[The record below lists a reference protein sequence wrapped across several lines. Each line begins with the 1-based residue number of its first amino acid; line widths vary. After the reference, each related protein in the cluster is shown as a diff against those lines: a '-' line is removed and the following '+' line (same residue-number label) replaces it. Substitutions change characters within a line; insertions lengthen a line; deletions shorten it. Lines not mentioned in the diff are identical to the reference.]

1 MKTTSSCPSCSG
13 TDIWQDMDIRDH
25 SVSGEMFAV
34 YRCNGCGLKFTNP
47 CPSEEAIGRY
57 YGSEEY
63 VSHTDTRKGL
73 INRLYHSVRK
83 LTLKHKRKMAIK
95 ASGKSEGALLDYGCG
110 TGAFLS
116 VMREGGWT
124 VTGLEPDPLA
134 RANAKALHGIEAA
147 APEALAALPDG
158 YFDVV
163 TLWHVLEHVHQ
174 LHATIEGLRRVLRP
188 GGTLFI
194 AVPNHTSRD
203 AMHYG
208 ACWAAWD
215 LPRHLYHFSPD
226 SMKKLLSAHGLTVKY
241 MRPMWFDAFYVSMLS
256 EKYLHGRV
264 RLLPAVISGAMS
276 NLMAL
281 FNVKRCSS
289 VIYEVVKTA

>member
-1 MKTTSSCPSCSG
+1 MKTISSCPSCSD
-13 TDIWQDMDIRDH
+13 TDIRHDMDIRDH

-34 YRCNGCGLKFTNP
+34 FQCNGCGLKFTNP

-83 LTLKHKRKMAIK
+83 LTLKHKRSMAVK
-95 ASGKSEGALLDYGCG
+95 ASGMSKGALLDYGCG

-116 VMREGGWT
+116 VMREGGW
-124 VTGLEPDPLA
+124 VVKGLEPDPLA

-147 APEALAALPDG
+147 SPEALAAMPDG
-158 YFDVV
+158 HFDVV
-163 TLWHVLEHVHQ
+163 TLWHVLEHVHR
-174 LHATIEGLRRVLRP
+174 LHDTIEGLRRVLKP
-188 GGTLFI
+188 GGSIFI
-194 AVPNHTSRD
+194 AVPNHASWD
-203 AMHYG
+203 ARHYG
-208 ACWAAWD
+208 AFWAAWD

-226 SMKKLLSAHGLTVKY
+226 SMTKLLSAHGLTVTH
-241 MRPMWFDAFYVSMLS
+241 MRPMWFDSFYVSMLS

-264 RLLPAVISGAMS
+264 RLLPAVISGAVS
-276 NLMAL
+276 NLMA
-281 FNVKRCSS
+281 FFDVKRCSS
-289 VIYEVVKTA
+289 VIYQISKPA